1 MPFGYLGRIL
11 ISAGVLLVAIGG
23 IVLLAGRAGLS
34 LGRLPGDVTYRGS
47 LFVVFAPLGTSLL
60 LSLLFSLVLYI
71 ISLFRR

>member
-1 MPFGYLGRIL
+1 MAFGYLGRML
-11 ISAGVLLVAIGG
+11 ISAGVLLVIIGG
-23 IVLLAGRAGLS
+23 IVLLAGRSGLP

-47 LFVVFAPLGTSLL
+47 RFVVFAPLGTSLL

>member
-1 MPFGYLGRIL
+1 MPFGYLGRML
-11 ISAGVLLVAIGG
+11 ISAGVLLVVIGG

-47 LFVVFAPLGTSLL
+47 RFVVFAPLGTSLL